1 MTGFIFLGSKI
12 TAFGDCSYEI
22 KILAPWKKS
31 YNNPR
36 QHIKKQRLDFADK
49 SPYCKTMVF
58 PVVIYECEIWNI
70 KKAEHLWCFWY
81 FWIVV
86 LEKTPKSPLD
96 SKEIEPVNPKENQPW
111 IFSGRTDAE
120 AEAPVIWPSN
130 GKSQLIGKGL
140 DAGKDWEQEEK
151 GMTDHKMVWM
161 ASPTWAWVWS
171 SSGSWWWTGKPGML
185 KSTGSQKSQ
194 TRLNDWT
201 ELNW

>member
-1 MTGFIFLGSKI
+1 MTGFIYLGSKI

-22 KILAPWKKS
+22 KTLAPWKKS
-31 YNNPR
+31 YNKPR

-96 SKEIEPVNPKENQPW
+96 SKEIKPVNPKENQPW

-120 AEAPVIWPSN
+120 AEAPVIWPPN
-130 GKSQLIGKGL
+130 GKSQLTGKDL

-151 GMTDHKMVWM
+151 GETENEMVGWYQWLSGHEFEQTLGDSEGQGSLPYRSPWVHKKLDL
-161 ASPTWAWVWS
+161 T
-171 SSGSWWWTGKPGML
+171 
-185 KSTGSQKSQ
+185 
-194 TRLNDWT
+194 
-201 ELNW
+201 